1 MDGTVRVQ
9 RSDWVTTREGG
20 RGFVTR
26 LARDGS
32 WADVRWWERELGEWT
47 KRMRTEHL
55 IVVTTLDLG
64 DGWTVTDVTREEE
77 LR

>member
-1 MDGTVRVQ
+1 MR
-9 RSDWVTTREGG
+9 WREP
-20 RGFVTR
+20 
-26 LARDGS
+26 
-32 WADVRWWERELGEWT
+32 ELGEWT

>member
-1 MDGTVRVQ
+1 MRIQ
-9 RSDWVTTREGG
+9 RADWVTTKTGG

-77 LR
+77 RP